1 MTTANISL
9 VAPQS
14 RFKAP
19 TAPQLAAARA
29 AVGSVLGSIVAIG
42 IIGLGL
48 LVAPIA
54 ALLVF
59 GPSLLALF

>member
-9 VAPQS
+9 VAPHA
-14 RFKAP
+14 RLKAP
-19 TAPQLAAARA
+19 TSQQLSAARA

-42 IIGLGL
+42 IIALGL